1 MMLGYGK
8 IMRSFCANTEKFWR
22 KISKNG
28 SDRSAGALP
37 AGCRSR
43 RSPVS
48 GTRRP
53 AGSHTETRL
62 TMAIQSPTTQNNTIR
77 HNSTHTAT

>member
-37 AGCRSR
+37 EPPEPREWYSEAGR
-43 RSPVS
+43 
-48 GTRRP
+48 
-53 AGSHTETRL
+53 
-62 TMAIQSPTTQNNTIR
+62 I
-77 HNSTHTAT
+77 THRD